1 MRLWAGLLALVR
13 KEMLLLLR
21 DPHALAVLFIMP
33 TLFLLLMA
41 GAMSSYMQDKPPALR
56 LIIEA
61 PHDDASQFFRD
72 ALQAQLPDSQLFDES
87 SESLAQVQLPAD
99 FSDKLLDSPHQ
110 GPSLSFPA
118 QFDKLSRQRLHS
130 AVSIALAQTRLL
142 AYLEDSGVIDAELSR
157 AERLHLVQQRTQ
169 SQINE
174 QEQLASGDLSG
185 RANATQL
192 SVPAWLIF
200 GMFFVVLPMA
210 GGFQR
215 EQQSGTLLRLRCLG
229 LNLGTLVLSKLLP
242 YLAIN
247 LLQFVLLLGIGV
259 YGLPLRGLPALS
271 LPGSAVAYPILAI
284 SIALATCSLGLLLAA
299 LARSSEQALL
309 LGGGMNILLAAIGGI
324 MVPKSVMPAAMAQL
338 AEVSPMSWALDAFLT
353 LLVGHGSLADI
364 APYCARLLLFAA
376 LCGVA
381 GLLLFTRRVQRTQ
394 WTTHY

>member
-1 MRLWAGLLALVR
+1 MRLWALVR
-13 KEMLLLLR
+13 KEVLLLLR

-56 LIIEA
+56 VIIEA
-61 PHDDASQFFRD
+61 PQDDASQFFRD
-72 ALQAQLPDSQLFDES
+72 ALQAQLADSTLLTNSDER
-87 SESLAQVQLPAD
+87 LARVRLPAD
-99 FSDKLLDSPHQ
+99 FTDTLLDSPHQ
-110 GPSLSFPA
+110 GPSLSYPA

-142 AYLEDSGVIDAELSR
+142 VYLEDSGVVDAELTR
-157 AERLHLVQQRTQ
+157 AERLKLVQQRTQ
-169 SQINE
+169 SRINE

-200 GMFFVVLPMA
+200 GMFFVVLPMS

-242 YLAIN
+242 YFAIN
-247 LLQFVLLLGIGV
+247 LLQFALLLSIGV
-259 YGLPLRGLPALS
+259 YGLPLLGLPALS
-271 LPGSAVAYPILAI
+271 LPGSAVAYPLLAI
-284 SIALATCSLGLLLAA
+284 SVALATCSLGLLLAS

-309 LGGGMNILLAAIGGI
+309 LGGGINILLAAIGGI

-338 AEVSPMSWALDAFLT
+338 AEISPMSWALDAFLT

-364 APYCARLLLFAA
+364 APYCARLLMFAA
-376 LCGVA
+376 VCGMA

>member
-1 MRLWAGLLALVR
+1 MRLWALVR
-13 KEMLLLLR
+13 KEVLLLLR

-56 LIIEA
+56 VIIEA
-61 PHDDASQFFRD
+61 PQDGASQFFRD
-72 ALQAQLPDSQLFDES
+72 ALQAQLADSTLLTNSDKR
-87 SESLAQVQLPAD
+87 LARVRLPAD
-99 FSDKLLDSPHQ
+99 FTDTLLDSPHQ
-110 GPSLSFPA
+110 GPSLSYPA

-142 AYLEDSGVIDAELSR
+142 TYLEDSGVVDTELSR
-157 AERLHLVQQRTQ
+157 AERLKLVQQRTQ

-242 YLAIN
+242 YFAIN
-247 LLQFVLLLGIGV
+247 LLQFALLLSIGV
-259 YGLPLRGLPALS
+259 YGLPLLGLPALS
-271 LPGSAVAYPILAI
+271 LPGSAVAYPLLAI
-284 SIALATCSLGLLLAA
+284 SVALATCSLGLLLAA

-309 LGGGMNILLAAIGGI
+309 LGGGINILLAAIGGI

-338 AEVSPMSWALDAFLT
+338 AEISPMSWALDAFLI

-364 APYCARLLLFAA
+364 APYCVRLLLFAA
-376 LCGVA
+376 VCGMA

>member
-1 MRLWAGLLALVR
+1 MRLRALVR
-13 KEMLLLLR
+13 KEVLLLLR

-61 PHDDASQFFRD
+61 PQDDASQFFRD
-72 ALQAQLPDSQLFDES
+72 ALQAQLADSTLLTNNDER
-87 SESLAQVQLPAD
+87 LARVRLPAD
-99 FSDKLLDSPHQ
+99 FADTLLDNPHQ
-110 GPSLSFPA
+110 GPSLSYPA

-142 AYLEDSGVIDAELSR
+142 AYLEDSGVVDAELSR
-157 AERLHLVQQRTQ
+157 AERLKLVQQRTQ

-200 GMFFVVLPMA
+200 GMFFVMLPMA

-215 EQQSGTLLRLRCLG
+215 EQHSGTLLRLRCLG

-242 YLAIN
+242 YFAIN
-247 LLQFVLLLGIGV
+247 LLQFALLLSIGV
-259 YGLPLRGLPALS
+259 YGLPLLGLPALS
-271 LPGSAVAYPILAI
+271 LPGSAVAYPLLAI
-284 SIALATCSLGLLLAA
+284 SVALATSSLGLLLAA

-309 LGGGMNILLAAIGGI
+309 FGGGINILLAAIGGI

-338 AEVSPMSWALDAFLT
+338 AEISPMSWALDAFLT

-376 LCGVA
+376 VCGMA

>member
-1 MRLWAGLLALVR
+1 MRLWALVR
-13 KEMLLLLR
+13 KEVLLLLR

-56 LIIEA
+56 VIIEA
-61 PHDDASQFFRD
+61 PQDDASQFFRD
-72 ALQAQLPDSQLFDES
+72 ALQAQLADSTLLTNSDER
-87 SESLAQVQLPAD
+87 LARVRLPAD
-99 FSDKLLDSPHQ
+99 FADTLLDSPHQ
-110 GPSLSFPA
+110 GPSLSYPA

-142 AYLEDSGVIDAELSR
+142 AYLEDSGVVDAELSR
-157 AERLHLVQQRTQ
+157 AERLKLAQQRTQ

-242 YLAIN
+242 YFAIN
-247 LLQFVLLLGIGV
+247 LLQFALLLSIGV
-259 YGLPLRGLPALS
+259 YGLPLLGLPALS
-271 LPGSAVAYPILAI
+271 LPGSAVAYPLLAI
-284 SIALATCSLGLLLAA
+284 SVALATCSLGLLLAA

-309 LGGGMNILLAAIGGI
+309 LGGGINILLAAIGGI

-338 AEVSPMSWALDAFLT
+338 AEISPMSWALDAFLI

-376 LCGVA
+376 VCGMA

>member
-1 MRLWAGLLALVR
+1 MRLWALVR
-13 KEMLLLLR
+13 KEVLLLLR
-21 DPHALAVLFIMP
+21 DPHALAVLFIMT

-56 LIIEA
+56 VIIEA
-61 PHDDASQFFRD
+61 PQDDASQFFRD
-72 ALQAQLPDSQLFDES
+72 ALQAQLADSTLLTNSDER
-87 SESLAQVQLPAD
+87 LARVRLPAD
-99 FSDKLLDSPHQ
+99 FTDTLLDSPHQ
-110 GPSLSFPA
+110 GPSLSYPA

-142 AYLEDSGVIDAELSR
+142 AYLEDSGVVDAELSR
-157 AERLHLVQQRTQ
+157 AERLKLVQQRTQ
-169 SQINE
+169 SQFNE

-242 YLAIN
+242 YFAIN
-247 LLQFVLLLGIGV
+247 LLQFALLLSIGV
-259 YGLPLRGLPALS
+259 YGLPLLGLPALS
-271 LPGSAVAYPILAI
+271 LPGSAVAYPLLAI
-284 SIALATCSLGLLLAA
+284 SVALATCSLGLLLAA

-309 LGGGMNILLAAIGGI
+309 LGGGINILLAAIGGI

-338 AEVSPMSWALDAFLT
+338 AEISPMSWALDAFLT

-376 LCGVA
+376 VCGMA

>member
-1 MRLWAGLLALVR
+1 MKLWAGLLALVR
-13 KEMLLLLR
+13 KEVLLLLR

-56 LIIEA
+56 VIIEA
-61 PHDDASQFFRD
+61 PQDDASQFFRD
-72 ALQAQLPDSQLFDES
+72 ALQAQLADSTLLTNSDER
-87 SESLAQVQLPAD
+87 LARVRLPAD
-99 FSDKLLDSPHQ
+99 FADTLLDSPHQ
-110 GPSLSFPA
+110 GPSLSYPA

-142 AYLEDSGVIDAELSR
+142 TYLEDSGVVDAELSR
-157 AERLHLVQQRTQ
+157 AERLKLVQQRTQ

-242 YLAIN
+242 YFAIN
-247 LLQFVLLLGIGV
+247 LLQFALLLSIGV
-259 YGLPLRGLPALS
+259 YGLPLLGLPALS
-271 LPGSAVAYPILAI
+271 LPGSAVAYPLLAI
-284 SIALATCSLGLLLAA
+284 SVALATCSLGLLLAA

-309 LGGGMNILLAAIGGI
+309 LGGGINILLAAIGGI

-338 AEVSPMSWALDAFLT
+338 AEISPMSWALDAFLT

-376 LCGVA
+376 VCGMA

>member
-1 MRLWAGLLALVR
+1 MRLRALVR
-13 KEMLLLLR
+13 KEVLLLLR

-56 LIIEA
+56 VIIEA
-61 PHDDASQFFRD
+61 PQDDASQFFRD
-72 ALQAQLPDSQLFDES
+72 ALQAQLADSTLLTNSDER
-87 SESLAQVQLPAD
+87 LARVRLPAD
-99 FSDKLLDSPHQ
+99 FTDTLLDSPHQ
-110 GPSLSFPA
+110 GPSLSYPA

-142 AYLEDSGVIDAELSR
+142 TYLEDSGVVDAELSR
-157 AERLHLVQQRTQ
+157 AERLKLVQQRTQ

-200 GMFFVVLPMA
+200 GMFFVMLPMA

-242 YLAIN
+242 YFAIN
-247 LLQFVLLLGIGV
+247 LLQFALLLSIGA
-259 YGLPLRGLPALS
+259 YGLPLLGLPALS
-271 LPGSAVAYPILAI
+271 LPGSAMAYPLLAI
-284 SIALATCSLGLLLAA
+284 SVALATCSLGLLLAA

-309 LGGGMNILLAAIGGI
+309 LGGGINILLAAIGGI

-338 AEVSPMSWALDAFLT
+338 AEISPMSWALDAFLT

-376 LCGVA
+376 VCGMA